1 MAHPLTTAALLQEGL
16 QRLQARLPSPQLDA
30 EVLLAHVLHVHRARL
45 KSHPEELRSADE
57 RERYLT
63 LIERRAVGEP
73 LSYLTGRRDFWS
85 LPLGVDA
92 SVLVPRP
99 ETELLVERALA
110 LRGERPSRVADLG
123 TGSGAI
129 ALALARERPSWN
141 ITATDVSEAALRIA
155 RDNAQALG
163 VTTIEFRAGSWFAPL
178 LEARFDLVLS
188 NPPYVAADDPVLA
201 APPLTFEPRIA
212 LTPGPDALSSLR
224 EIIRDAPAH
233 LEREGWLLLEHG
245 AAQAADVARALVAR
259 GFAHVRSH
267 RDLAGHERMTE
278 ARWH

>member
-1 MAHPLTTAALLQEGL
+1 MPNPLTTAALVQEGV
-16 QRLQARLPSPQLDA
+16 QRLHASLPSAQLDA
-30 EVLLAHVLHVHRARL
+30 EVLLAHVLHVHRTRL
-45 KSHPEELRSADE
+45 KSHPEEMRSENE
-57 RERYLT
+57 RELYLT
-63 LIERRAVGEP
+63 LIDRRASGEP

-85 LPLGVDA
+85 LPLSVDP

-129 ALALARERPSWN
+129 ALALARERPSWQ
-141 ITATDVSEAALRIA
+141 IIATDVSELALRVA
-155 RDNAQALG
+155 RDNARTLTL
-163 VTTIEFRAGSWFAPL
+163 TTVEFRLGSWFAPL
-178 LEARFDLVLS
+178 AGTRWDLVLS
-188 NPPYVAADDPVLA
+188 NPPYVAADDPLLA
-201 APPLTFEPRIA
+201 SPPLTFEPRVA

-224 EIIRDAPAH
+224 EIIREAPAH

-259 GFAHVRSH
+259 GFGHVRSH
-267 RDLAGHERMTE
+267 RDLAGHERVTE